1 MRNELQKKESL
12 VGVMAPPISSERL
25 RIVQDEKIETKVL
38 TELLKM
44 IGADQSQTNMEHQL
58 KKLKR

>member
-12 VGVMAPPISSERL
+12 VEVMAPPISSERL

>member
-44 IGADQSQTNMEHQL
+44 IGADQSQTNMEH
-58 KKLKR
+58 

>member
-38 TELLKM
+38 TELLK
-44 IGADQSQTNMEHQL
+44 ILGADQSQTNMEHQL